1 MSAISLLRGLH
12 VAASLLRSALWVT
25 LSLPE
30 VLLALAGIRPAK
42 TMRVIVIVQRDE
54 AGLAVASGEAVA
66 VQLDWAAEAF
76 WKAANVRLLGQVVT
90 EDLASTGLTLD
101 VRGFGDGAVADNF
114 GRPGAAFRLK
124 TLRLGP
130 CGAPLRRLTG
140 YGAPIVLFAV
150 RGFVG
155 GHMNGASFGVTA
167 DHALIVFG
175 CNPATLAHE
184 VGHSCMLLHRGDC
197 GNLMHRS
204 WPRGAALTR
213 WQAAVLRASRH
224 VTFF

>member
-1 MSAISLLRGLH
+1 MSAISLLRTLH
-12 VAASLLRSALWVT
+12 VAASLLRSVLWVT

-30 VLLALAGIRPAK
+30 VLLALTGIRPAK
-42 TMRVIVIVQRDE
+42 TLRVIVIVQRDE
-54 AGLAVASGEAVA
+54 SGLAVASDEAVA
-66 VQLDWAAEAF
+66 TQLAWAGEAF
-76 WKAANVRLLGQVVT
+76 SKAANVRLLGQVVT
-90 EDLASTGLTLD
+90 EDLASTSLTLD

-124 TLRLGP
+124 TLGLGP

-140 YGAPIVLFAV
+140 YGAPVVLFAV
-150 RGFVG
+150 RGFVC

-167 DHALIVFG
+167 DHALVVFG

-184 VGHSCMLLHRGDC
+184 VGHSCMLLHRGDP
-197 GNLMHRS
+197 GNLMHPS
-204 WPRGAALTR
+204 WPRGASLTR

-224 VTFF
+224 VTYL